1 MADKPMRLAQAA
13 KKFNVGTSTL
23 VEYLAKKGYEV
34 DNRPTT
40 KLDSNMMSILS
51 KEYQGEARLKERADQ
66 IDIGSARRKATEK
79 KREEEKP
86 APAPVEEVK
95 PVEETPKPKVE
106 ITPKVEEKKPEP
118 PVKEKPSEEK
128 IRAKVQGPKVLD
140 KIDLDQFKKKS
151 SKSSAK
157 EEKKEKPIEKKE
169 PKAPVASQK
178 KKEEEKKK
186 PKPVV
191 EKVEVETPKLSG
203 PKILDKINL
212 DEFKTKKKTDSKK
225 KKTKPEQKPQPV
237 EKKEVV
243 PTQEK
248 ETQKPQQTSE
258 PKVED
263 KPASPK
269 AEETKKIE
277 TQFKALSGPKV
288 LGKIELPVD
297 KSKEKKRKRKRIVK
311 KVDDKAQGGQ
321 SKTGTG
327 QTGNRQGGNRSQGGG
342 NRHGGN
348 RQGGNRQGGNR
359 HGGGRGRGNN
369 RNQRG
374 RKKEETPETVSQ
386 QEIQDK
392 IKATMARMQGQK
404 ASNKGDRSKYKRQ
417 KRKEHAEAR
426 EEAELLAQEDNTLT
440 VSEFIPL
447 NELAS
452 LMDVAPTQLITA
464 CFSLGMMVTI
474 NQRLDAEIIQ
484 LLGEEFGF
492 NIEFASATDE
502 IDIEFD
508 DEDAPE
514 DLQDRNPIVTVMGH
528 VDHGKTSLLDYVRS
542 ANVIAGE
549 AGGITQHIGA
559 YEVKL
564 ASGKKITFLDTPG
577 HEAFTAMRARGA
589 KVTDIAIIV
598 IAADDSV
605 MPQTR
610 EAISHAQAAG
620 VPMIFAFNK
629 MDKPGANADKI
640 REELSQMN
648 ILVEDWGGEY
658 QAQEISAKHGTNMD
672 ELLEKVLLQ
681 AELMELKAN
690 PDKDAIGTVV
700 EAKLDK
706 GRGYVSSILV
716 QGGTL
721 NIGDFVVAGQYFGK
735 VKAMFNERGNKR
747 EVAGPSVPVEILGL
761 SGAPTAGE
769 TFRVFTDESAGKDI
783 ANKREQIL
791 REQGLKARK
800 HITLDEIGRRLA
812 LGSFKELNIIIK
824 GDVDGSVEAMADS
837 LQKLSTEEV
846 AVNIIH
852 KGVGQISESDIL
864 LASASDAIV
873 IAFQVRPSQQARKLA
888 EKEDIEIRMYS
899 VIYDA
904 IEEIKAAMEG
914 MLEPTVEERIICN
927 IEVKETFKISKV
939 GTIAGCEV
947 QDGKA
952 KREMKIRL
960 IRDGIVVYSGFL
972 DSLKRYKDDVKEVY
986 AGQECGLNIKN
997 YNDVKVGDIIEGYE
1011 EFEIKR
1017 TLGDNKSKK

>member
-1 MADKPMRLAQAA
+1 MRLAQAA

-106 ITPKVEEKKPEP
+106 ITPNVEEKKPEP

-297 KSKEKKRKRKRIVK
+297 KLKEKKRKRKRIVK

>member
-1 MADKPMRLAQAA
+1 MRLAQAA

-79 KREEEKP
+79 KKEDEKP
-86 APAPVEEVK
+86 TPPTPVKAEEPVKEKPQPKPKEEVK
-95 PVEETPKPKVE
+95 
-106 ITPKVEEKKPEP
+106 PKVEEKKPEP
-118 PVKEKPSEEK
+118 PKKEKEPEK
-128 IRAKVQGPKVLD
+128 ITAKVQGPKVLD

-157 EEKKEKPIEKKE
+157 EEKKEKPVAKKE
-169 PKAPVASQK
+169 APKPTPPVK
-178 KKEEEKKK
+178 KKEVKKK
-186 PKPVV
+186 PEPVV
-191 EKVEVETPKLSG
+191 EKVEIEKPKLSG
-203 PKILDKINL
+203 PKVLDKINL
-212 DEFKTKKKTDSKK
+212 DEFKTKKKTEQKK
-225 KKTKPEQKPQPV
+225 KEKPAKKEQQPV
-237 EKKEVV
+237 AKKEVAK
-243 PTQEK
+243 PTSKKEEVKSVEK
-248 ETQKPQQTSE
+248 SQTPAPQKAE
-258 PKVED
+258 E
-263 KPASPK
+263 KPAEP
-269 AEETKKIE
+269 ETKKIE

-297 KSKEKKRKRKRIVK
+297 KAKEKKRKRKRIVK
-311 KVDDKAQGGQ
+311 KVDDKGQGGQ
-321 SKTGTG
+321 AKTGTG
-327 QTGNRQGGNRSQGGG
+327 QKTGTGNRQGGGNRSGG

-348 RQGGNRQGGNR
+348 RQ
-359 HGGGRGRGNN
+359 GGGRGRGNN

-404 ASNKGDRSKYKRQ
+404 ASSKGDRSKYKRQ

-426 EEAELLAQEDNTLT
+426 EEAELMAQEDNTLT

-514 DLQDRNPIVTVMGH
+514 DLEDRNPIVTVMGH

-564 ASGKKITFLDTPG
+564 ENGKRITFLDTPG

-690 PDKDAIGTVV
+690 PNKDAIGTVV

-747 EVAGPSVPVEILGL
+747 ETAGPSVPVEILGL

-783 ANKREQIL
+783 ANRREQIL

-914 MLEPTVEERIICN
+914 MLEPKVEERIICN

-952 KREMKIRL
+952 KRDMKIRL
-960 IRDGIVVYSGFL
+960 IRDGIVVYSGLL

-1017 TLGDNKSKK
+1017 TLGDNKSKKKQ